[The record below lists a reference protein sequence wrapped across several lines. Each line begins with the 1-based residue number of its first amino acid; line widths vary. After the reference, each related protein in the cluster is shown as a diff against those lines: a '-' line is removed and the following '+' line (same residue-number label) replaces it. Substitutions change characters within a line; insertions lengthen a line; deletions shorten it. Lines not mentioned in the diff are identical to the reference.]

1 MSSFKNESTHIAV
14 HSFTGKG
21 YWNGPY
27 FVSSVASYLFYIHWV
42 TSCSTE
48 RPHKN
53 LLFMSGVYF
62 LCQGCLPMVQRW
74 QGFLVMYN
82 WTP

>member
-14 HSFTGKG
+14 HWFTRKG

-42 TSCSTE
+42 TNCSTE

-53 LLFMSGVYF
+53 LLFMSRVFTHVSEVAGLLGTLIYS
-62 LCQGCLPMVQRW
+62 QGNH
-74 QGFLVMYN
+74 F
-82 WTP
+82 T